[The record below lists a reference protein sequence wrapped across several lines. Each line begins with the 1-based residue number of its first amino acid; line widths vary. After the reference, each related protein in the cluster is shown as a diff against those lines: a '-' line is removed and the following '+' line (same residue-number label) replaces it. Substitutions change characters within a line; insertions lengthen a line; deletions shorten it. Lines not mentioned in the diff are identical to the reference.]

1 MTSATTGLGGLAG
14 RYALALFELA
24 EQEKSLDRIAD
35 ELSQLAGL
43 IRSSDDLLRL
53 IRSPIIGRDDQRR
66 AMEAIIE
73 AMNGS
78 ALTRRFVSL
87 VVSKRRLHA
96 LPDMIK
102 AYLGLIAARRGRT
115 TAEVISAKP
124 LTKAQA
130 AGVAAALK
138 SAAGMEVALATRV
151 DPALLGGLVVK
162 LGSRMVDS
170 SLSAKLNR
178 LSLAIKGMG

>member
-14 RYALALFELA
+14 RYAQALFELA

-35 ELSQLAGL
+35 ELFQLAAL
-43 IRSSDDLLRL
+43 IRSNGDLLRL
-53 IRSPIIGRDDQRR
+53 IRSPIIARDDQRR

-73 AMNGS
+73 AMGGS

-102 AYLGLIAARRGRT
+102 AYLGLIAARRGQT
-115 TAEVISAKP
+115 TAEVVSAKP

-130 AGVAAALK
+130 VAVAAALK
-138 SAAGMEVALATRV
+138 SSAGMEVALATRV
-151 DPALLGGLVVK
+151 DPTLLGGLVVK

>member
-1 MTSATTGLGGLAG
+1 MTSATTGLGGLTG
-14 RYALALFELA
+14 RYAAALFELA
-24 EQEKSLDRIAD
+24 EQEKSLERIAD
-35 ELSQLAGL
+35 ELSQLAAM
-43 IRSSDDLLRL
+43 IQSSDELLRL

-66 AMEAIIE
+66 AMDAILE
-73 AMNGS
+73 HMGGS

-87 VVSKRRLHA
+87 VVTKRRLYA

-102 AYLGLIAARRGRT
+102 AYLGLIAARRGQT

-130 AGVAAALK
+130 AAVAAALK
-138 SAAGMEVALATRV
+138 TAAGMDIELATRV
-151 DPALLGGLVVK
+151 DPAILGGLVVK

-170 SLSAKLNR
+170 SLRAKLNR